1 MSKKFKRQSW
11 WRFKRLD
18 ESWRRPRGKDSK
30 MRLQIKGKP
39 PLVSIG
45 YRSPKSERDLH
56 PCGLKEVLVHNLKEL
71 EKVDPSTQ
79 AIRISSTVGKRLKTQ
94 ILKVAQERKIKVLN
108 PGG

>member
-1 MSKKFKRQSW
+1 
-11 WRFKRLD
+11 
-18 ESWRRPRGKDSK
+18 